1 MAIKENS
8 QWVYQLKHIQFQ
20 GTESS
25 TELAKKGQWKGI

>member
-1 MAIKENS
+1 MAVKENP
-8 QWVYQLKHIQFQ
+8 QWVYHLKHFQLQ